1 MVPVSSSAGQ
11 HCLTLVTL
19 LPLRAVLLI
28 VLAPVSTRSDSD
40 TFSSI
45 NQAGFILITA
55 VQSAVVRS
63 VRGGRGK
70 EAEGRGRQEVKEE
83 VGGGGGRWKRE
94 GEGKGVRCMKKQD
107 GAQMR

>member
-1 MVPVSSSAGQ
+1 
-11 HCLTLVTL
+11 
-19 LPLRAVLLI
+19 

-63 VRGGRGK
+63 MRGGRGK
-70 EAEGRGRQEVKEE
+70 AEGRGRQEVKEE
-83 VGGGGGRWKRE
+83 VGGRGGRWKRE
-94 GEGKGVRCMKKQD
+94 GEGKGVRYMKKRD
-107 GAQMR
+107 GAQMG